1 MDSSLNDK
9 IFLQLIFSYKNDT
22 LTVCFGKEDSFIRK
36 KDRAKLAAVAGGDV
50 GISYCQEVST
60 AGRKH
65 RHSVSVNTGWGLKQ
79 ALTRNGR

>member
-1 MDSSLNDK
+1 MDSSLNDI

-36 KDRAKLAAVAGGDV
+36 KARAKLAAVASGDI

-60 AGRKH
+60 AGFCPA
-65 RHSVSVNTGWGLKQ
+65 SVFARYRLGIKTKQ
-79 ALTRNGR
+79 EEKS

>member
-50 GISYCQEVST
+50 GISYCQEVSI
-60 AGRKH
+60 AGFYSAISLRKD
-65 RHSVSVNTGWGLKQ
+65 TGWGLK
-79 ALTRNGR
+79 

>member
-36 KDRAKLAAVAGGDV
+36 KTRAKLAAVASGDI
-50 GISYCQEVST
+50 GISYCNEITKEDIKDNDMYLFFNQQIT
-60 AGRKH
+60 
-65 RHSVSVNTGWGLKQ
+65 
-79 ALTRNGR
+79 